1 MSETTT
7 IGTQIA
13 QRTVR
18 RVRRLVE
25 ENDVWLLEGY
35 FRECNPTLLPTWN
48 CNYIGLDSENQQ
60 FCSTQR

>member
-7 IGTQIA
+7 IGTQSA
-13 QRTVR
+13 QRMVR

-35 FRECNPTLLPTWN
+35 YRECIPTLLPTWN
-48 CNYIGLDSENQQ
+48 CNYIS
-60 FCSTQR
+60 